1 MTMPSMCKKVVV
13 FDLDDTLYKE
23 IDYLKS
29 GYRKVAELVEK
40 RFHYDARE
48 VYERLYDCYVKG
60 ENSFFCLNETYGLDN
75 PISDYLN
82 VYRLHQPS
90 ITLSDGVED
99 TLNELKRRGVK
110 LGLITDGRTI
120 SQKNKINALGLNRWF
135 DEQNI
140 IISEEFGSEK
150 TDERNFRYFLD
161 LYPGCKY
168 CYVGDNPK
176 KDFVVPNLLHWETI
190 MLKDNGRNIH
200 KQEPVA
206 EGYLPQHTI
215 TEIEELLDFIR

>member
-1 MTMPSMCKKVVV
+1 MTMPCMSKQVVC

-23 IDYLKS
+23 IYFLKS

-40 RFHYDARE
+40 KFHYGAQGI
-48 VYERLYDCYVKG
+48 YERPYSWYLKG
-60 ENSFFCLNETYGLDN
+60 ENPFACLNETYSLDN
-75 PISDYLN
+75 PIGDYLN
-82 VYRLHQPS
+82 VYRFHQPS
-90 ITLSDGVED
+90 ILLSDGVED
-99 TLNELKRRGVK
+99 TLNELKHRGVI

-120 SQKNKINALGLNRWF
+120 SQKNKINSLGLDRWF
-135 DEQNI
+135 EDKNI

-150 TDERNFRYFLD
+150 TDERNFRYFMD
-161 LYPGCKY
+161 LYPECKY

-200 KQEPVA
+200 KQEPVPV
-206 EGYLPQHTI
+206 GNLPQHTI
-215 TEIEELLDFIR
+215 TEMKELLDFIR